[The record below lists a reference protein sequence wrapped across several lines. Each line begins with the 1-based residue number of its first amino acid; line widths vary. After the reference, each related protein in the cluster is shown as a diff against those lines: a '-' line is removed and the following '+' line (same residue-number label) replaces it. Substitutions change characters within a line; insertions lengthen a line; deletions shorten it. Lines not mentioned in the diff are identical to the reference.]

1 MKTRMVLSI
10 LTFAVLFLVLPLSAQ
25 LPDRSKPPVL
35 GPPPTMKLPAIQKL
49 TLSNG
54 IPVIVFE
61 KHSVPLMQL
70 DLIIRAGSVNESD
83 DQLGLANLT
92 AAMMREGAGEKS
104 SLELAEAIDFLGVTI
119 RSFTGAHVSVVSLS
133 STMSKF
139 DEAYKLFS
147 DIALHPS
154 FPAQELV
161 RLRKERLTSLMQ
173 MYDQPTAIAATAS
186 AKLLFG
192 EKHPYGRGAS
202 GTEKTLKSFTIEDVK
217 KFYTT
222 YYRANNAAIVVVGD
236 VKPADI
242 IQKLEK
248 EFSSWAKGEIPEVKV
263 KPADQVSDRIVY
275 LIDKPDAPQSVI
287 RISRI
292 GAARITD
299 DYFPLIVMNS
309 ILGGSFSSRLNI
321 NLREKHGYTY
331 GAYSGFEFRPVPGA
345 FTALSSVQTA
355 VTDKAMTE
363 FMNELNGILQP
374 VSDDELQRAKNLLAL
389 GYPNNFQ
396 GVGQIASQLDDMV
409 IYNLPDDYFNQYIQ
423 KVLAVTKD
431 DVSRVTKKYID
442 PNALSIVVV
451 GDRKSIEKGLKDLN
465 LGKMKNMK
473 IEDVLGKM
481 PTL

>member
-1 MKTRMVLSI
+1 MVLSS
-10 LTFAVLFLVLPLSAQ
+10 LTAAVMFLVLPLSAQ

-35 GPPPTMKLPAIQKL
+35 GPPPAIKLPAIQKL

-61 KHSVPLMQL
+61 KHSVPLMQM

-104 SLELAEAIDFLGVTI
+104 SLELAGAIDFLGVTI
-119 RSFTGAHVSVVSLS
+119 RSYAGTHVSVVSLS

-147 DIALHPS
+147 DIALRPS
-154 FPAQELV
+154 FPAQELD

-173 MYDQPTAIAATAS
+173 MYDQPTAIAATAG

-217 KFYTT
+217 KFYST

-248 EFSSWAKGEIPEVKV
+248 EFGSWAKGEIPEVKV
-263 KPADQVSDRIVY
+263 KPADQVSDRVVY

-287 RISRI
+287 LIGRI
-292 GAARITD
+292 GAARMTD

-331 GAYSGFEFRPVPGA
+331 GAYSRFEFRPVPGA
-345 FTALSSVQTA
+345 FTASSSVQTA

-363 FMNELNGILQP
+363 FMNELNGILKP

-409 IYNLPDDYFNQYIQ
+409 VYNLPDDYFNQYIQ

-451 GDRKSIEKGLKDLN
+451 GDRKTIEKGLKDLN
-465 LGKMKNMK
+465 LGTMKNMK